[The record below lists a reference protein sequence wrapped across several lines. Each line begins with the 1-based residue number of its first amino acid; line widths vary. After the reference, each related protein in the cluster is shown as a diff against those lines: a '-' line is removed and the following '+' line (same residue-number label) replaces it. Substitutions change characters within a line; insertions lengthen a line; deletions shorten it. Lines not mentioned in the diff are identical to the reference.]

1 MIKSPDEIEI
11 TPQSQAPASGCS
23 VNLATVFD
31 RAVFGMAIVD
41 VEGRWIRVNSAFC
54 ELLGFTETELLSTDF
69 RQQTHRDDL
78 NESVTRFQQLVAGEI
93 TNYQIEKRYVRK
105 DKQSIWVFLSVC
117 RIGSPDGGTPYFAA
131 QIQDISK
138 RRDAEE
144 ALQQSEALFRT
155 IGENAGD
162 LILVMD
168 FPSLI
173 TQYASPTYEKILGYP
188 RDELYQTL
196 EIVHPDDRELIGRE
210 LERMVRSGGN
220 SSILQL
226 RVRDRAGKY
235 HFSEAHG
242 CAVRAADGRIERM
255 VVISRMTDD
264 RVRAQQQLQDREN
277 QLQSLLDST
286 GEAIYGLDM
295 KGGCTF
301 CNRSF
306 LRLTGYERD
315 AEVLGKCIHK
325 LIHHSRIDGT
335 PYFVDDCPINHG
347 LLTGSKVHL
356 SDEIVW
362 KKDGSCFPAEYW
374 SYPVYRNGAL
384 VGSVVTFFDIRE
396 RKAAQDALRAAHEAS
411 EMFINSVPSILIAID
426 AEGRITRWNQTAA
439 ETFGLTKNQT
449 LGQPLV
455 ACGIHWL
462 HSDMAGEV
470 ASWCSQKVNRRYDN
484 LSFEKDGEKR
494 RLGLTVDWVMSP
506 EKRNSEL
513 LIIGSDVTERKT
525 LEVQLRQAQK
535 LEAIGQ
541 LAAGIAHEINTPT
554 QYVGDN
560 TTFLKESWTSIAPLL
575 AEMRAVRAEAGNG
588 GISAETLRNFDQLW
602 ETADLLYLEAEI
614 PRAIDQSLDG
624 IQRVAKIVRA
634 MKEFSHPGTEEK
646 RPVDLNKAIE
656 TTVTVARNEWKYV
669 SDLVTNLDP
678 ALQMVPCH
686 AGEFNQVILNLIINA
701 AHAIKQVVGDGSQRK
716 GRITV
721 VTRHQGDWAE
731 VQIRDT
737 GAGIPEAARP
747 RIFEPFFTTKPVG
760 EGTGQGLALAHNVV
774 VRRHGGKIWF
784 ETEVGK
790 GTTFFIQLPLAAVT
804 TES

>member
-1 MIKSPDEIEI
+1 MIQSPHQIEVAL
-11 TPQSQAPASGCS
+11 QFQDPASECS
-23 VNLATVFD
+23 VNLETVFE
-31 RAVFGMAIVD
+31 RTVFGMAIAD
-41 VEGRWIRVNSAFC
+41 VEGQLVRVNNAFC
-54 ELLGFTETELLSTDF
+54 ELLGLTEKELASTNL
-69 RQQTHRDDL
+69 RQLTHRDDL
-78 NESVTRFQQLVAGEI
+78 SESVTRFQQLVAGEI
-93 TNYQIEKRYVRK
+93 TNYQIEKRFVRK
-105 DKQSIWVFLSVC
+105 DKQSVWALLSVC
-117 RIGSPDGGTPYFAA
+117 RIESGDGGMPFFAA

-144 ALQQSEALFRT
+144 ALQQNEALFRS

-188 RDELYQTL
+188 RDELYQSM
-196 EIVHPDDRELIGRE
+196 EIVHPDDRELIRRE

-235 HFSEAHG
+235 HFCEAHG
-242 CAVRAADGRIERM
+242 CAVRAADGSIERM
-255 VVISRMTDD
+255 VVISRVTDE
-264 RVRAQQQLQDREN
+264 RVRAQQELQDREN

-295 KGGCTF
+295 QGKGTF

-306 LRLTGYERD
+306 LQLTGYERD
-315 AEVLGKCIHK
+315 SEVLGQRIHD
-325 LIHHSRIDGT
+325 LIHHSRTDGT
-335 PYFVDDCPINHG
+335 PYFVEDCPIHHG
-347 LLTGSKVHL
+347 LLTGSKIHL

-362 KKDGSCFPAEYW
+362 KRDGSCFPAEYW

-384 VGSVVTFFDIRE
+384 VGGVVTFFDIRE
-396 RKAAQDALRAAHEAS
+396 RKAAQDALRAAHEAA

-439 ETFGLTKNQT
+439 ETFGLTKDQM

-462 HSDMAGEV
+462 HSDMAAEV
-470 ASWCSQKVNRRYDN
+470 TSWCTQKVNRRYDN
-484 LSFEKDGEKR
+484 FSFERDGEKR

-506 EKRNSEL
+506 EKQNNEL
-513 LIIGSDVTERKT
+513 LIIGSDVTERRT

-560 TTFLKESWTSIAPLL
+560 TNFLKESWISIAPLL
-575 AEMRAVRAEAGNG
+575 AEMRALRAEAGNG
-588 GISAETLRNFDQLW
+588 GVRAETLRKFDEVW
-602 ETADLLYLEAEI
+602 EAADLLYLEAEV
-614 PRAIDQSLDG
+614 PRAIEQSLDG

-669 SDLVTNLDP
+669 AELVTNLDP
-678 ALQMVPCH
+678 VLQMVPAH

-721 VTRHQGDWAE
+721 VTRHEGDWAE
-731 VQIRDT
+731 IQIQDT
-737 GAGIPEAARP
+737 GAGIPEAIRS
-747 RIFEPFFTTKPVG
+747 RIFEPF
-760 EGTGQGLALAHNVV
+760 
-774 VRRHGGKIWF
+774 
-784 ETEVGK
+784 
-790 GTTFFIQLPLAAVT
+790 
-804 TES
+804 